1 MKALW
6 DIRNKKDGR
15 PLLAAHRGVAGGNI
29 PCNTLVAYE
38 IALRQGADIVELD
51 VARSADGVLFVF
63 HPGMERPHLGSER
76 LIQDMTAHEVERLR
90 FINQDGKPTE
100 HRISR
105 LEEALCF
112 LKGRCYVNI
121 DKFWTCM
128 PEITATVRK
137 LDMQDQVIVKT
148 AAEDVYKR
156 QEPTQKNP
164 TKIAKEIPL

>member
-63 HPGMERPHLGSER
+63 HPGMERPAPW
-76 LIQDMTAHEVERLR
+76 Q
-90 FINQDGKPTE
+90 
-100 HRISR
+100 
-105 LEEALCF
+105 
-112 LKGRCYVNI
+112 
-121 DKFWTCM
+121 
-128 PEITATVRK
+128 
-137 LDMQDQVIVKT
+137 
-148 AAEDVYKR
+148 
-156 QEPTQKNP
+156 
-164 TKIAKEIPL
+164 